1 MFPQL
6 VKRRITATTTTT
18 TTTTRTSITPHRT
31 VTTSTS
37 FLLLLFQH
45 LLLLHLLT
53 SCKCFL
59 PVFCCLFYFAILSFS
74 HSLKLPT
81 LAAICCLHAKTLA
94 RIMILS
100 PALSFIVNHSHLLCS
115 DRCRDCSTSS
125 SSIDPHIWVVSS
137 NSSRSSTLLLINME
151 AWSEAFETQK
161 RERVRARSQSGPQRM
176 KDSQSVRQV
185 H

>member
-6 VKRRITATTTTT
+6 VKRRITAT

-81 LAAICCLHAKTLA
+81 LAVICFLHAKTLA

-115 DRCRDCSTSS
+115 DRCRNCSTSS

-137 NSSRSSTLLLINME
+137 NNRRSSTLLLINME

-161 RERVRARSQSGPQRM
+161 SEQVRARSQSGPQRV